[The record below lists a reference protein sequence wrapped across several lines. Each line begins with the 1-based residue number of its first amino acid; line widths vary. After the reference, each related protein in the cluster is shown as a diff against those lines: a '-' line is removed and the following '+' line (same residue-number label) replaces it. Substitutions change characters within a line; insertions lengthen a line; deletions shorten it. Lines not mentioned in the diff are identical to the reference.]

1 MHHPTLEAICGPMF
15 AGKTTLLIARIDEA
29 GRQGVPVVACRPRAD
44 TRSFPD
50 ALTAHDGARRPA
62 VMVGEAGEILR
73 VAPGPGGLVVI
84 DEAHFF
90 GDGLIDPV
98 KLLLARGVSVTAGG
112 VDTDH
117 RGRPFAPFPWLLCE
131 ADRVLK
137 VRGVCA
143 ECGGPSA
150 RSHRLSAGDEA
161 IAVGGEE
168 SYRALCRGCF
178 ERATGGRA
186 LH

>member
-1 MHHPTLEAICGPMF
+1 MF
-15 AGKTTLLIARIDEA
+15 AGKTTLLIARIEKASRA
-29 GRQGVPVVACRPRAD
+29 GTRVVACRPRAD
-44 TRSFPD
+44 TRSQPD
-50 ALTAHDGARRPA
+50 ALTTHDGVSLPA
-62 VMVGEAGEILR
+62 VTVDGAGEIPGL
-73 VAPGPGGLVVI
+73 APGPGGLVVI

-90 GDGLIDPV
+90 ADGLIEPV
-98 KLLLARGVSVTAGG
+98 RLLLERGVSVVVGG

-117 RGRPFAPFPWLLCE
+117 RGRPFPPFPWLLCE
-131 ADRVLK
+131 ADRVVK

-150 RSHRLSAGDEA
+150 RSHRLGAGDVA
-161 IAVGGEE
+161 IAVGGAE

-178 ERATGGRA
+178 ERVKGSPS

>member
-1 MHHPTLEAICGPMF
+1 MEHPTLEAVCGPMF
-15 AGKTTLLIARIDEA
+15 AGKTSKLIDRIDQA
-29 GRQGVPVVACRPRAD
+29 QRSGVPVVACRPAAD
-44 TRSFPD
+44 TRSDPD
-50 ALTAHDGARRPA
+50 ALTAHDGLRRPA
-62 VMVGEAGEILR
+62 IVVAHAGEI
-73 VAPGPGGLVVI
+73 PGLGSAPGGLVVI

-98 KLLLARGVSVTAGG
+98 RLLLRRGVSVVVGG

-117 RGRPFAPFPWLLCE
+117 RGRPFPPFPWLLCE
-131 ADRVLK
+131 ADRVVK

-143 ECGGPSA
+143 DCGGPSA
-150 RSHRLSAGDEA
+150 RSHRLSADESA
-161 IAVGGEE
+161 LAVGGAE

-178 ERATGGRA
+178 DRATASRA

>member
-1 MHHPTLEAICGPMF
+1 MF

-29 GRQGVPVVACRPRAD
+29 GRAGMRVAACRPRAD
-44 TRSFPD
+44 TRSRPE
-50 ALTAHDGARRPA
+50 ALTSHDGVSRPA
-62 VMVGEAGEILR
+62 MMVDGAGEIPGL
-73 VAPGPGGLVVI
+73 APGPGGLVVI

-90 GDGLIDPV
+90 ADGLIDPV
-98 KLLLARGVSVTAGG
+98 RLLLARGVSVVVGG

-131 ADRVLK
+131 ADRVVK

-150 RSHRLSAGDEA
+150 RSHRLCPGDGA
-161 IAVGGEE
+161 IAVGGAE

-178 ERATGGRA
+178 ERVMGPRA

>member
-1 MHHPTLEAICGPMF
+1 MF

-29 GRQGVPVVACRPRAD
+29 VRAGVPVLACRPRAD
-44 TRSFPD
+44 TRSHPD
-50 ALTAHDGARRPA
+50 ALTAHDGAQRPA
-62 VMVGEAGEILR
+62 AMLPDAGEIIAI
-73 VAPGPGGLVVI
+73 APGPGGLVVI

-98 KLLLARGVSVTAGG
+98 RLLLARGVSVTVGG

-131 ADRVLK
+131 ADRVVK
-137 VRGVCA
+137 VQGVCA

-150 RSHRLSAGDEA
+150 RSHRLGAGDEA
-161 IAVGGEE
+161 IAVGGAE
-168 SYRALCRGCF
+168 SYRALCRRCF
-178 ERATGGRA
+178 ERATALRA